1 MSMDVQK
8 TKRQPGTT
16 TGGRQGNF
24 SHAHYKIHACLWL
37 VALGCAVS
45 GCKPK
50 GSLVD
55 DAGGRKPADFPELAA
70 DVFKPMDGGI
80 ALSPDEIKGRNTWNL
95 WCAGDEQFWER
106 MSRESYGLMDLLKTV
121 DSRNR
126 TNRFKKLG
134 LINQPG
140 FRPATKPDANGL
152 WIDEAV
158 APEPA
163 AIDTKV
169 YGRPTGIMGF
179 RIFDNPDFKGDA
191 VKNWDAKKY
200 YNDDDTPEYRD
211 YAVNSKLARPYKIGV
226 SCGSCHIAFNPCQPP
241 ADPENPKWENLA
253 SAIANQYLREG
264 AVFAHNVKPGGLFWE
279 MLKTQPPGT
288 SETSRIATDHLNN
301 PNTINPI
308 FELGARL
315 AVAEDE
321 AIAGDSLNLPGV
333 TANMKVP
340 HVLKDGADSVGVPGA
355 TLRVYINIGS
365 YSQHWLQQHNALI
378 GLTPQKPFS
387 VKTAQENSVYW
398 LATQT
403 KFTNIANFFVRL
415 KSFRLEDAPGG
426 KDFISKDEAVM
437 TRGKTVFAENCATC
451 HSSKRPPTG
460 ADENEWFR
468 KEVLKPDFRDGNFF
482 SDDHR
487 YPVTKIKS
495 NAARAAGTN
504 AKRGHIWAA
513 FSSETYKNLPSVG
526 DIDVWNPF
534 TAQNEKFTMPDGGPG
549 YYRTASLISCWS
561 SAPFLHNNALGKF
574 TGDPSVAGRL
584 EAFNDAAEKLLW
596 PEKRLGTNSI
606 WRTSQDCNL
615 QIQAAVLPEPL
626 RVALSAA
633 KQIDDDGYFRLGPI
647 PAGTPV
653 NLLGSLD
660 PEADPKNLLA
670 LCLKVKASLAKI
682 KLQNLDAAAAR
693 ELLRTEVAPKLWK
706 VSKCPDFVE
715 DRGHYFGSEL
725 PDADKLAVIEYLK
738 TL

>member
-1 MSMDVQK
+1 MN
-8 TKRQPGTT
+8 TKLKPSVS
-16 TGGRQGNF
+16 F
-24 SHAHYKIHACLWL
+24 SLLLL
-37 VALGCAVS
+37 VALGFGA
-45 GCKPK
+45 GCKHEL
-50 GSLVD
+50 SLVD
-55 DAGGRKPADFPELAA
+55 DAGGRTPADFPELAE

-80 ALSPDEIKGRNTWNL
+80 ALTPEEIKGRNTWNL

-106 MSRESYGLMDLLKTV
+106 MSRESYGLMDLLKTI

-126 TNRFKKLG
+126 PSRFKTMG

-140 FRPATKPDANGL
+140 FQPATKPDEHGL
-152 WIDEAV
+152 WIDEPV
-158 APEPA
+158 VGEGEPA
-163 AIDTKV
+163 VIDPKV

-179 RIFDNPDFKGDA
+179 RLFDNPDFNGDA
-191 VKNWDAKKY
+191 VKNWDAERFYK
-200 YNDDDTPEYRD
+200 DAD
-211 YAVNSKLARPYKIGV
+211 YAVSPKLIRPYKVGI
-226 SCGSCHIAFNPCQPP
+226 SCGSCHIAFNPCKPP

-253 SAIANQYLREG
+253 SAIANQYIREG
-264 AVFAHNVKPGGLFWE
+264 VVFANNVKPGGLFWE

-288 SETSRIATDHLNN
+288 SDTSRIATDHINN

-315 AVAEDE
+315 SVAEDE
-321 AIAGDSLNLPGV
+321 VVGGDSLNLPGV
-333 TANMKVP
+333 SANMKVP

-403 KFTNIANFFVRL
+403 KFTNIANFFMHL

-426 KDFISKDEAVM
+426 KSFITSDEGTM
-437 TRGKTVFAENCATC
+437 NRGKIVFAENCATC
-451 HSSKRPPTG
+451 HSSKRPPIG
-460 ADENEWFR
+460 ADAVEFFR
-468 KEVLKPDFRDGNFF
+468 QEVLKPDFRDGNFF
-482 SDDHR
+482 SDDRR

-495 NAARAAGTN
+495 NASRALGTN
-504 AKRGHIWAA
+504 AKRGHVWAA

-526 DIDVWNPF
+526 DIDVWNPY
-534 TAQNEKFTMPDGGPG
+534 TGANEKFTVPGGGPG
-549 YYRTASLISCWS
+549 YVRTASLISCWS
-561 SAPFLHNNALGKF
+561 SAPFLHNNALGIY
-574 TGDPSVAGRL
+574 TGDPSVVGRMK
-584 EAFNDAAEKLLW
+584 AFNDAAEKLLW
-596 PEKRLGTNSI
+596 PEKRPGTNSI
-606 WRTSQDCNL
+606 WRTSQECNL
-615 QIQAAVLPEPL
+615 QIQASVLPKLL
-626 RVALSAA
+626 RDGLTVAH
-633 KQIDDDGYFRLGPI
+633 QIDDDGYFRLGPI

-660 PEADPKNLLA
+660 PDADPAHLFA
-670 LCLKVKASLAKI
+670 LCLKLKVSLAKI
-682 KLQNLDAAAAR
+682 KLQNLDEAAAR
-693 ELLRTEVAPKLWK
+693 ELLRTEVAPALWK

-725 PDADKLAVIEYLK
+725 PDADKLALIEYLK